1 MKIILDEKAVAEEIL
16 NTGKIYENIY
26 ITIKLLIKYWY
37 IEEGLRKKRIT
48 EKLNEFL
55 EENYQGY
62 NQAKYENSI
71 EKEINSYIR
80 KKYPFVKIE
89 SVNITKNELSYIHDL
104 ENITLEKVAFSL
116 LVYCKVMN
124 QINPNNNN
132 RINGD
137 LKELFKD
144 ARVVGSNEKK
154 YTYIHKIQEY
164 GGIHSTKKIKK
175 QSIRVDFIDEESE
188 TEIAIND
195 FREFILEYLKWRG
208 EDIIECEVCEKRI
221 IKVNNKVKYCDECA
235 EGIKKELDRERMKN
249 IRNSRK

>member
-37 IEEGLRKKRIT
+37 IEEGLRKKKIT
-48 EKLNEFL
+48 DNLNKFL
-55 EENYQGY
+55 EENHQGY
-62 NQAKYENSI
+62 NQAKYENTI
-71 EKEINSYIR
+71 EREINAYIR
-80 KKYPFVKIE
+80 KKYPFTKVENI
-89 SVNITKNELSYIHDL
+89 NITKNELKYIRGL

-116 LVYCKVMN
+116 LVYCKIMN
-124 QINPNNNN
+124 QINPNNSN

-175 QSIRVDFIDEESE
+175 QSIRVDFVDEENE
-188 TEIAIND
+188 TEIVISD

-208 EDIIECEVCEKRI
+208 EDIIECEVCGKRVV
-221 IKVNNKVKYCDECA
+221 KVNNKIKYCDECA
-235 EGIKKELDRERMKN
+235 EEIKKELDRERMKN